1 MVHLRKSLV
10 EQVTRRADRPWPT
23 SVPTYDEFVRLTGE
37 LNKLKPGV
45 AGVGLMG
52 ARGFWSTYT
61 WEHIA
66 AQHGLELFDADFN
79 PKLNTDAGLKA
90 LEVVLA
96 LQKNAI
102 EGVSGAGWGEN
113 RAAWL
118 GGQVASQRQLAG
130 QRHPG
135 VAARPE
141 PDRRRLRHDLRA
153 AGRRRALR
161 AAEHR
166 RLDLLRRRRPRRTP
180 RAPS

>member
-1 MVHLRKSLV
+1 M
-10 EQVTRRADRPWPT
+10 
-23 SVPTYDEFVRLTGE
+23 PTYDEFVRLTGE
-37 LNKLKPGV
+37 LDKLKPGV

-79 PKLNTDAGLKA
+79 PQLNTDAGLKA

-118 GGQVASQRQLAG
+118 GGQVASNVSWQDSGTQASR
-130 QRHPG
+130 PG
-135 VAARPE
+135 PE
-141 PDRRRLRHDLRA
+141 PDRRRLRHHLRA